1 MCIGAVQGQLVRPR
15 APLFLN
21 HIPYLIVC
29 KRLMCLQV
37 VLYRYSSNTSV
48 SYLISIKEQL
58 RKIQIPVFSFNV
70 FAITFGL
77 KRSKK

>member
-1 MCIGAVQGQLVRPR
+1 MCIGAVRGQLVRPR
-15 APLFLN
+15 APLSLF
-21 HIPYLIVC
+21 HITYLIVC

-37 VLYRYSSNTSV
+37 ALYRYSSNTSV

-58 RKIQIPVFSFNV
+58 RKIQIPVFSLNV
-70 FAITFGL
+70 FAINYGL

>member
-1 MCIGAVQGQLVRPR
+1 MCIGAVEGQLVRPR

-21 HIPYLIVC
+21 HITYLIVC

-58 RKIQIPVFSFNV
+58 RKIQIPVFSFDV
-70 FAITFGL
+70 FAITYGL
-77 KRSKK
+77 